1 MYQTVKRCRLYPSDL
16 QTEFLAKQFGCC
28 RFVWNTLLAEN
39 IAQYKLWEE
48 GLLQEKP
55 ITNSA
60 VLCRR
65 LTRLKVEF
73 PFLEDVSAMVLQQT
87 AITLSKA
94 FSDFFKGKGFPKF
107 KSKKDRRQ
115 GFNFVGGYAQRAF
128 FSIGF

>member
-39 IAQYKLWEE
+39 IAHYKLWEE

-55 ITNSA
+55 KVSPG

-65 LTRLKVEF
+65 LTVLKQEF
-73 PFLEDVSAMVLQQT
+73 PFLTEVSITPLQQT
-87 AITLSKA
+87 AIIESRL
-94 FSDFFKGKGFPKF
+94 
-107 KSKKDRRQ
+107 Q
-115 GFNFVGGYAQRAF
+115 
-128 FSIGF
+128 